1 MPILDLRRA
10 NRIMPS
16 TVSTA
21 VLKSRTRRV
30 TCLQFMFIRMSFW
43 TWYLC
48 CDPFGRRIVGFDKG
62 QIDSYDREF
71 GRKQHALL
79 VLI

>member
-62 QIDSYDREF
+62 QIDSYDCEF